1 MPKDK
6 KTVEETVVEPLEN
19 ETTLSEIVENVEDKK
34 IPESKPKKKNKSIFA
49 YVTAK
54 MAYIRSDADDDSDII
69 GVVREGDAMLVADEL
84 DEFYYGTIN
93 TVLGYVSK
101 NQMEIR

>member
-6 KTVEETVVEPLEN
+6 KIVDETVTEPLEN
-19 ETTLSEIVENVEDKK
+19 ETPLSDIVENAEDKK
-34 IPESKPKKKNKSIFA
+34 ILEPKPKKKNKSTFA

-54 MAYIRSDADDDSDII
+54 MAYVRSEAEDDSDII
-69 GVVREGDAMLVADEL
+69 GIVREGDAMLVADEL

-93 TVLGYVSK
+93 TVLGYVPK